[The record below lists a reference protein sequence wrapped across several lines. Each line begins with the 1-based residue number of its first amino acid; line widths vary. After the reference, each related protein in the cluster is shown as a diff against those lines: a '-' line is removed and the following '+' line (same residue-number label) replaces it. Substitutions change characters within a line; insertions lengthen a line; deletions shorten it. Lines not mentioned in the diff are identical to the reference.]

1 MEIKKVIGRNDLLL
15 KMMSSPFF
23 LMIASSI
30 CIIIAHLS
38 CLANCFVLPSHNNL
52 PFGTN
57 NRITAATAGTAL
69 TLASDEDF
77 ASFNNEDGGDGGQQL
92 ASEFYQELEYRRR
105 HGEETYTVSKP
116 KPKMF
121 SSQTRTNTNAQ
132 KTAVSAGLF
141 SGGGSTVYSSGRS
154 IRAEID
160 ILNRSMAEDAKRREK
175 WHVDF
180 DLSPDQVDS
189 LLKILGSSL
198 VFIVIA
204 GVVFE
209 ISGGGV
215 STITLMNDAAKDGIS
230 SMMIGVSNGEVF
242 MGEEAAWLIK
252 ESSTLAASIVDA
264 VCSVEGMVLF

>member
-1 MEIKKVIGRNDLLL
+1 MMRN
-15 KMMSSPFF
+15 PF

-30 CIIIAHLS
+30 CILIAHLS
-38 CLANCFVLPSHNNL
+38 GLANCFVLPTPNL

-57 NRITAATAGTAL
+57 RITTATAGTAL
-69 TLASDEDF
+69 KLTSDEDF
-77 ASFNNEDGGDGGQQL
+77 AAFNNEGAEDGGQQL

-105 HGEETYTVSKP
+105 HDGEETYTVSKP

-121 SSQTRTNTNAQ
+121 STKTRTNKNAQ

-160 ILNRSMAEDAKRREK
+160 ILNRSMTEDAKGRAK
-175 WHVDF
+175 WNVDF
-180 DLSPDQVDS
+180 DISPEQVES

-198 VFIVIA
+198 VFIVVA

-209 ISGGGV
+209 VSGVGV
-215 STITLMNDAAKDGIS
+215 STITLMNGVAKDGIT

-242 MGEEAAWLIK
+242 MGEEAAWLIR
-252 ESSTLAASIVDA
+252 ESTTLAASIVDA